1 MLNTSNRVFGASS
14 VHYGIERM
22 NAEVSLWMLGEHVR
36 DATLPMPF
44 IATRGYK
51 SVVWNRLYSREISE
65 YEDSEIN
72 KVCSSWMCSFYYIL
86 AGWNVIFVTS
96 LFNQEKC
103 GCNPEN
109 SERCHP
115 NNFLIFC
122 Y

>member
-1 MLNTSNRVFGASS
+1 MFGASS
-14 VHYGIERM
+14 VRYGIERM
-22 NAEVSLWMLGEHVR
+22 NAEVSLCMLGEHVR

-44 IATRGYK
+44 IATRGRK

-65 YEDSEIN
+65 YEDSKIN
-72 KVCSSWMCSFYYIL
+72 KVCSSWMCSFHYIL
-86 AGWNVIFVTS
+86 AGWNVIFETS

-109 SERCHP
+109 SEHCHP
-115 NNFLIFC
+115 NNFLFFC